1 MQLTDIQKDRVRQ
14 WAAEGDSLSKI
25 QDRLMS
31 EFDIRMSYIDV
42 RLLVLELQVAIQEK
56 AKPKEIVPPAS
67 PAPSAQGASPMSP
80 NAGMEEDVEDES
92 PMDAMPAG
100 GGVNVSVSRIT
111 KPGFAYCGD
120 VTFSDGTKAEWG
132 ITSHGELALTG
143 GPAVYRPSP
152 EDVRAFQMELRNQL
166 T

>member
-25 QDRLMS
+25 QDRLTA

-56 AKPKEIVPPAS
+56 EKPKEIVPQGATPPS
-67 PAPSAQGASPMSP
+67 APSAPS
-80 NAGMEEDVEDES
+80 AGMEDDMDDEP
-92 PMDAMPAG
+92 PMGGAPAG
-100 GGVNVSVSRIT
+100 GGVSVSVSRIA

-120 VTFSDGTKAEWG
+120 VTFSDGTQAQWG
-132 ITSHGELALTG
+132 ITAHGELALTG
-143 GPAVYRPSP
+143 GPAGYRPSP